1 MKIAA
6 ITLIAPLLA
15 SCAIPGAVGLAS
27 LALEGGS
34 IMITGKSATDHAIS
48 AATER
53 DCQLLSG
60 LTQGRLCGNDG
71 KAAPAV
77 MARAPLPKKPPQ
89 RAVVRKAPPRARVDN
104 KWTLLVGT
112 FSEIGGAAKM
122 AGLVRP
128 GKASI
133 TSTVVGGKVIY
144 RVTVG
149 AFPFKDAEKQRARV
163 GGPGIDKIAVHR
175 VCPSW
180 MKDESC
186 ISLDRVIAQSAKSS
200 RRAGL

>member
-34 IMITGKSATDHAIS
+34 IMITGKPATDHAIS

-133 TSTVVGGKVIY
+133 TS
-144 RVTVG
+144 RWS
-149 AFPFKDAEKQRARV
+149 AARSST
-163 GGPGIDKIAVHR
+163 A
-175 VCPSW
+175 
-180 MKDESC
+180 
-186 ISLDRVIAQSAKSS
+186 SLLGRFHLKMRKSS
-200 RRAGL
+200 VPVLAGRESIKSLCFVCVRPG